1 MDELVYLTSTF
12 LDLNWFQINGF
23 DDRSL
28 LKHNISVFFKNI
40 DRSWPLL

>member
-23 DDRSL
+23 DDKSL
-28 LKHNISVFFKNI
+28 LKQHSSLFF
-40 DRSWPLL
+40 L